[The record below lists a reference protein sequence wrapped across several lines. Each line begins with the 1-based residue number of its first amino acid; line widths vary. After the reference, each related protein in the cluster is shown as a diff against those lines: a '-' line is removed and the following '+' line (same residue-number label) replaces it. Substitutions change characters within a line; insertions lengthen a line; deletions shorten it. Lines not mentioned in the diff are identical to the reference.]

1 MTLYFYNCVTTYHLL
16 TWWEFYWGGCLRSSW
31 GLKPAE
37 TVWNVSMFLLANAA
51 NCRQNPLRF
60 LPPPLFQQRLQ
71 NIDMI
76 MYLGRNLCSA
86 YIPVFMRSWACVHR
100 SASYLEDQ
108 LVEHL
113 TESVPVSFFPEEQK
127 QMRAI
132 EACESALSSKWTP
145 PLQVDIV
152 LDPWP
157 ISFILTTLTVTPHCK
172 SQLLS
177 LLFTS

>member
-1 MTLYFYNCVTTYHLL
+1 MRVLL
-16 TWWEFYWGGCLRSSW
+16 RRMFEVQLRIKTSW
-31 GLKPAE
+31 NGLKC
-37 TVWNVSMFLLANAA
+37 VHV
-51 NCRQNPLRF
+51 PLGQCCKLSAKPPLPF
-60 LPPPLFQQRLQ
+60 PPPLFQQRLQ

-76 MYLGRNLCSA
+76 MYLGRSLCSA

-100 SASYLEDQ
+100 SASYLEDR

-113 TESVPVSFFPEEQK
+113 TEKVSFFPEEQK
-127 QMRAI
+127 QMRAL
-132 EACESALSSKWTP
+132 EACESALSSKWAP

-172 SQLLS
+172 RQMLS
-177 LLFTS
+177 LPFTS